1 MKEKEPKKIKIIKKI
16 VITGGSDAGKT
27 TAMNWIQNNFE
38 KKGDIMELDYK
49 KMFENLQSQIKPLIE
64 REELYFKLVR
74 RITELK
80 PYTDKMAKVM
90 MDISMQDQ
98 ISLMTP
104 LVTYAETS
112 KKLLEKYGLD
122 DDIEIEEM
130 E

>member
-1 MKEKEPKKIKIIKKI
+1 
-16 VITGGSDAGKT
+16 
-27 TAMNWIQNNFE
+27 
-38 KKGDIMELDYK
+38 MELDYK

-64 REELYFKLVR
+64 REELYFKLAR
-74 RITELK
+74 RMTELK
-80 PYTDKMAKVM
+80 PYTDKAAKVITNM
-90 MDISMQDQ
+90 SMQDQ

-112 KKLLEKYGLD
+112 KKLLEKYGLG

>member
-1 MKEKEPKKIKIIKKI
+1 
-16 VITGGSDAGKT
+16 
-27 TAMNWIQNNFE
+27 
-38 KKGDIMELDYK
+38 MELDYK
-49 KMFENLQSQIKPLIE
+49 KMFENLQGQIKPLIE

-74 RITELK
+74 RMNELR
-80 PYTDKMAKVM
+80 PYTDKSAKVM

>member
-1 MKEKEPKKIKIIKKI
+1 
-16 VITGGSDAGKT
+16 
-27 TAMNWIQNNFE
+27 
-38 KKGDIMELDYK
+38 MELDYK
-49 KMFENLQSQIKPLIE
+49 QMFENLQRQIKPLIE
-64 REELYFKLVR
+64 REELYFKLAR
-74 RITELK
+74 RVTELK
-80 PYTDKMAKVM
+80 PYTDKMVKVM

-98 ISLMTP
+98 IRLMTP